1 LGEALGKYSKLLA
14 VLGDLAEVTTVKD
27 LVANEAL
34 QTGLVED
41 ATKDS
46 LHRLMQGFIG
56 RCKAIVNP
64 LQQPSPA
71 VSPVTVIQGERFF
84 SMGFV

>member
-34 QTGLVED
+34 QTKLVAKAGENE
-41 ATKDS
+41 
-46 LHRLMQGFIG
+46 LLMEGFIG